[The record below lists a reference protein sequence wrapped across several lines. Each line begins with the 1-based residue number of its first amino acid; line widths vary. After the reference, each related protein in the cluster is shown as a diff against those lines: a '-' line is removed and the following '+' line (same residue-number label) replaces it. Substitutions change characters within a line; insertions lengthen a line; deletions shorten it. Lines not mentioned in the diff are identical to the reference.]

1 MSHGLRKLT
10 RIAFAGLRM
19 ISVEKQF
26 YQAFPKLSAGT
37 GRTLSRP
44 VVEWL
49 RQFICEE
56 RINAEL
62 TELQSLRGLDFVDA
76 ALERRSVVCQ
86 TALTDL
92 AHLPDQGRV
101 LIVANHPL
109 GALDAFA
116 LLQLVGSVRRDVR
129 ILANEVLLQLDPLRE
144 LFIGCDVFGRRSP
157 TQLRE
162 VYRALEAEQAVIL
175 FPAGEVSRMRPN
187 GVRDG
192 RWQDGFVRIARRS
205 GAPVLPVHIHAHH
218 SPMFY
223 GASMLAKSLATLM
236 LPRALFSGVPT
247 RIGITLGA
255 PVPSSAL
262 AAEQGSSTLIAT
274 AMRRHVYR
282 LPTRKPPLFVTTTT
296 VAHPQPAARVREGLQ
311 RAEALGHTKDGQAI
325 LLLPGARGCPVL
337 KEIGRLRE
345 LAFRKVGEG
354 TGLRRDLDEYDVH
367 YQHIVLWN
375 ERAQEIV
382 GAYRL
387 APAGSVIASRGL
399 AGLYTSSLFEFA
411 PSAQGFLGEA
421 IELGRSFVQP
431 RYWGSRSLDYLWQG
445 IGAYLVA
452 HPEVRY
458 LFGPVSLSAQLSEPA
473 RQLIV
478 AVHQQ
483 LFADR
488 DGLARSRNPMR
499 LDPAVVAEV
508 SDQLA
513 GRDGAA
519 ALIWLRDR
527 LQQLGENLPVLYRQ
541 YVDLCEPDGIR
552 FLDFGVDPAFG
563 HCVDGLI
570 RVDIARLKASKRQRY
585 LGERAAA

>member
-1 MSHGLRKLT
+1 MGV
-10 RIAFAGLRM
+10 RM

-26 YQAFPKLSAGT
+26 YEAFPKLSAGT
-37 GRTLSRP
+37 GRALSRP

-49 RQFICEE
+49 RHFLCEA

-62 TELQSLRGLDFVDA
+62 AELQKLRGLDFVDA
-76 ALERRSVVCQ
+76 ALERRRVLCQ

-92 AHLPDQGRV
+92 AHIPDQGRV

-129 ILANEVLLQLDPLRE
+129 ILANEVLLQLEPLRE
-144 LFIGCDVFGRRSP
+144 LFIGCDVFGRRGGSN
-157 TQLRE
+157 LRD

-175 FPAGEVSRMRPN
+175 FPSGEVSRMRPN

-192 RWQDGFVRIARRS
+192 RWHDGFVRMARRS
-205 GAPVLPVHIHAHH
+205 GAPVLPVHIAAHH

-223 GASMLAKSLATLM
+223 GASMLAKPLATLM
-236 LPRALFSGVPT
+236 LPRALYRGAPT

-255 PVPSSAL
+255 PVTAVAL
-262 AAEQGSSTLIAT
+262 AADRGSSERVAT

-296 VAHPQPAARVREGLQ
+296 VAHPQPAARVRDGLQ
-311 RAEALGHTKDGQAI
+311 RATPLGHTRDGQAI
-325 LLLPGARGCPVL
+325 LLIDGASGCPVL

-354 TGLRRDLDEYDVH
+354 TGLRRDLDDYDLH

-387 APAGSVIASRGL
+387 ADAGRVIAARGV
-399 AGLYTSSLFEFA
+399 AGLYTSSLFDFA
-411 PSAQGFLGEA
+411 PAAHGFLGEA

-478 AVHQQ
+478 AVHQH
-483 LFADR
+483 LFADL
-488 DGLARSRNPMR
+488 DALARARNPMR
-499 LDPAVVAEV
+499 LDPVVVARV
-508 SDQLA
+508 GDQLA
-513 GRDGAA
+513 GADVGT
-519 ALIWLRDR
+519 ALTWLRDR
-527 LQQLGENLPVLYRQ
+527 LQELGEGLPVLYRQ
-541 YVDLCEPDGIR
+541 YVDLCEPTGIR

-585 LGERAAA
+585 LPDSTPGERTAAAA